1 MKLVCIS
8 DTHSQHRKLSIPP
21 GDVLIHAGDFTKSG
35 KPEEI
40 REFDA
45 WLSTL
50 PHPHKL
56 VIAGNHDFLFERDP
70 EKGQA
75 LLQHATYLED
85 TGTTI
90 EGREF
95 WGSPVSPRFFDWAFN
110 RDRGDDIMRH
120 WELIPDQVDVLI
132 THTPPY
138 QILDRVFYGGYVGC
152 ADLRREIEQRIRP
165 RLVVFG
171 HIHESYGQLT
181 QGGTTYINA
190 SSLDRRYRPVNAPVV
205 FEL

>member
-8 DTHSQHRKLSIPP
+8 DTHGQHTKLTIPP

-40 REFDA
+40 CEFDD

-56 VIAGNHDFLFERDP
+56 VIAGNHDFLFEQDP
-70 EKGQA
+70 EHGQE

-85 TGTTI
+85 TGMTI

-95 WGSPVSPRFFDWAFN
+95 WGSPVSPRFFNWAFN
-110 RDRGDDIMRH
+110 RDRGADIMRH

-132 THTPPY
+132 THTPPH

-171 HIHESYGQLT
+171 HIHESYGQIT
-181 QGGTTYINA
+181 QGRTTYINA